1 MECYDID
8 NNHEIKWSEF
18 YIGNTVKKS
27 DKPTHRAVFQ
37 FFDKNHDWK
46 VTKKEITK
54 ARINMYGQVDS
65 LNVATA
71 ATLVLFEAVRQRQE
85 AGILAK

>member
-46 VTKKEITK
+46 ISTKELQKVKVAELAGYITSGGK
-54 ARINMYGQVDS
+54 RP
-65 LNVATA
+65 
-71 ATLVLFEAVRQRQE
+71 RKKR
-85 AGILAK
+85 